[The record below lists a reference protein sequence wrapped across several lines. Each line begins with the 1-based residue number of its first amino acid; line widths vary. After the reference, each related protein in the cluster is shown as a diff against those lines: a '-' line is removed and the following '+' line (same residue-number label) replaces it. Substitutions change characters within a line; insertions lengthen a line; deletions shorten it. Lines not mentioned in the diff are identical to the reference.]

1 MTAVSWDEN
10 LLIAGR
16 WVAGEGGGIEVV
28 NPATEESIATVQGAG
43 PAEVAAAIEA
53 ARGAQPLWAALTA
66 IERSAY
72 VRAIADL
79 LERHKNALVRTLV
92 EEVGKPIS
100 NARGELDWAIGYARY
115 TAEWDRRIEGDIVPS
130 DNRNEAIHLMR
141 APLGVVAALCP
152 WNYPLAVLIRKL
164 APALV
169 TGNTVVAKASEVT
182 PLSTIQFAR
191 LVHEEIGLPD
201 GVFNL
206 LTGGREVGG
215 LLVESPGI
223 DMITFTG
230 HRDTGKRIMAAAAP
244 NLTQV
249 SLELGGKAPVIV
261 LRDADLDE
269 TVAAVISARH
279 ANSGQVCTC
288 AERVFVEAPVFDD
301 FVSRYTRAAEGL
313 TVGSPWDDHELGPL
327 VSASQFDKVTAAV
340 AAAVAAGASLA
351 TGGGRPEGAEF
362 ERGFWFAPTVVVDVQ
377 PEMRIMTEEVFGP
390 VTPIMSVDSLDQ
402 ALELANSSRYGLSAY
417 LFTNDYRAAMR
428 AAHGFEAGEI
438 YINRANGEQ
447 FQGHHIGYGDSGLGG
462 EDGKYG
468 VLKYTQLKTVYHRF
482 G

>member
-1 MTAVSWDEN
+1 MAVVSREEGV
-10 LLIAGR
+10 LIGGR
-16 WVAGEGGGIEVV
+16 WSSGDGEGFEVV
-28 NPATEESIATVQGAG
+28 NPATEEPFARLHGAG
-43 PAEVAAAIEA
+43 PAAVANAIAAA
-53 ARGAQPLWAALTA
+53 RTAQPRWAALA
-66 IERSAY
+66 PVERSAY
-72 VRAIADL
+72 LRALGDL
-79 LERHKNALVRTLV
+79 LERHKEPLARTLV

-100 NARGELDWAIGYARY
+100 RARGEIDWAIGYVRY

-141 APLGVVAALCP
+141 APLGVVAAICA
-152 WNYPLAVLIRKL
+152 WNYPLAILIRKI

-182 PLSTIQFAR
+182 PLSTIELAR
-191 LVHEEIGLPD
+191 RMDDEIGLPE

-206 LTGGREVGG
+206 LTGGSDVGS
-215 LLVESPGI
+215 LLVESPEI

-249 SLELGGKAPVIV
+249 ALELGGKAPVIV
-261 LRDADLDE
+261 LRDADLEE
-269 TVAAVISARH
+269 TVAAVVSARH
-279 ANSGQVCTC
+279 ENTGQVCTC
-288 AERVFVEAPVFDD
+288 AERVFVEAPVFDE
-301 FVSRYTRAAEGL
+301 FVARYTTAAAAV
-313 TVGSPWDDHELGPL
+313 TVGQPGDDPEMGPL
-327 VSASQFDKVTAAV
+327 VNAAQFDKVTSAVRAAV
-340 AAAVAAGASLA
+340 GAGATVA
-351 TGGGRPEGAEF
+351 TGGGRPDGAEF
-362 ERGFWFAPTVVVDVQ
+362 ERGYWFAPTVVVDVQ
-377 PEMRIMTEEVFGP
+377 PEMKVMREEVFGP
-390 VTPIMSVDSLDQ
+390 VTPIMSVDSLDH

-428 AAHGFEAGEI
+428 AAQDFESGEI

-447 FQGHHIGYGDSGLGG
+447 FQAHHIGHGDSGVGG

-468 VLKYTQLKTVYHRF
+468 VLKYTQLKSVYHRF